1 MIDVDNFSDM
11 SIVDGLFGQ
20 LAIEWS
26 TEGVAVPAGLIAESV
41 NAVANP
47 GMAAPTG
54 DVVDQILA
62 VIMGS
67 KQTRFAPRPAAEGRA
82 AVRDRIAASV
92 ARDAPI
98 PLATMWGAIKHYVP
112 DEDQEIDLAELFAA
126 ARLGQIVHDIGKVY
140 PPGARLDVV
149 IEDFGVWYEDAYG
162 FPATVQASVRAGSE
176 SYADALTAL
185 LRTVGGPML
194 RTHLFFDV
202 VDSDY
207 RENIERVERN
217 RELLSAYWR
226 SDGATCGAAYA
237 ALREVG
243 WNGELIP
250 ETRIHYL
257 RRLRK
262 LYPHEDTSLHIERI
276 VRYFSMVLL
285 YQQLRLVDIVSP
297 GAIRLAFYAPPPGP
311 AKERAVDRIHLRG
324 LPRRWCSA
332 AVPPWTSKG
341 CFMMDTDGSLRPRVE
356 SFVGLVEAGRTFHRG
371 TLRLAGGGHSAR
383 MRMDVVCQDDS
394 PGRLLQLKNYA
405 RG

>member
-1 MIDVDNFSDM
+1 VIEVDNYSDM
-11 SIVDGLFGQ
+11 SIVDGSFGQ
-20 LAIEWS
+20 LTVEWS
-26 TEGVAVPAGLIAESV
+26 TEGVAVPAGLIAKSV
-41 NAVANP
+41 IGVAHTETAVP
-47 GMAAPTG
+47 SGG
-54 DVVDQILA
+54 VIDQILA

-82 AVRDRIAASV
+82 AIRERVAAAV

-126 ARLGQIVHDIGKVY
+126 ARLGQIVHDIGKIY
-140 PPGARLDVV
+140 APGARLDVV

-162 FPATVQASVRAGSE
+162 FPATVQASVRAGSA
-176 SYADALTAL
+176 SYADALTSL
-185 LRTVGGPML
+185 LRTIGGPLL

-217 RELLSAYWR
+217 RELLSAYWLA
-226 SDGATCGAAYA
+226 DGSGCGEAYA
-237 ALREVG
+237 ALREAG

-250 ETRIHYL
+250 ETRLHYL

-262 LYPHEDTSLHIERI
+262 LYPQEDTSLHIERI

-285 YQQLRLVDIVSP
+285 YQQVRLLSIVSP
-297 GAIRLAFYAPPPGP
+297 DAIRLAFYAPPPGP

-341 CFMMDTDGSLRPRVE
+341 CFMMDADGSLRPRVE
-356 SFVGLVEAGRTFHRG
+356 SFVGLVEEGRTFHRG
-371 TLRLAGGGHSAR
+371 SLRLSNGAHSSR
-383 MRMDVVCQDDS
+383 MRMDVVCPES
-394 PGRLLQLKNYA
+394 APGRTLQLKHYA
-405 RG
+405 